1 MADSPS
7 LLCEKDPA
15 DSFSVIG
22 MTRVRR
28 QKSEVRNQK
37 SATDFTDFTVLSS
50 VLCLLSSVL
59 YPEKQQDID
68 TRIEIS
74 KISLKI
80 IKQGSWQ

>member
-1 MADSPS
+1 MTDAPS

-15 DSFSVIG
+15 DSFSAIG
-22 MTRVRR
+22 KTRVRR

-37 SATDFTDFTVLSS
+37 SATDFTVLSS

-59 YPEKQQDID
+59 YPEKQPDID

-74 KISLKI
+74 KIILKI
-80 IKQGSWQ
+80 IKQGS